1 MCSFACVRASS
12 FISVHVCVCVCVC
25 ECEHVCVCVCAC
37 ECEHVCM
44 TVSLESPTGSKVIPS
59 KKEGSHYAC
68 SHSAYASALLTSSTA
83 SLVHFVMFNFLEN
96 RYRNIYIRSC
106 LFC

>member
-25 ECEHVCVCVCAC
+25 ECEHVC
-37 ECEHVCM
+37 M
-44 TVSLESPTGSKVIPS
+44 TVSLESPTGSKFTIQ
-59 KKEGSHYAC
+59 KGSFSLCLQPQCICECTPHP
-68 SHSAYASALLTSSTA
+68 STA
-83 SLVHFVMFNFLEN
+83 SLVHYVMFHFLEN